1 MSYCFLGEMCYNS
14 IRISADPKQFG
25 GITMIKLGEKIKS
38 LRKQK
43 NISQEVFANYLG
55 VSFQAVSKWENG
67 NTMPDVTMIPAIA
80 SFFGVSTD
88 ELFDFNIYEIEKNIE
103 AIVDEHSKY
112 WDNDKTKAEQII
124 RDGLKKYPGNDVLL
138 NCLIGVISELGKNDE
153 VITIGK
159 ALVESTKYDDVRL
172 DAYRIMAEAYKAKG
186 EYELAKES
194 IEHIPEIYFSNLYV
208 KAYLLE
214 GEEKYEAACKEAS
227 LSFEHLVWMLEIL
240 GEIYLKK
247 GETEKAKIK
256 YSQAINI
263 LKAFENDFNT
273 QYTRSKYDP
282 EEIKELE
289 LKLSLIK

>member
-1 MSYCFLGEMCYNS
+1 MCYNS
-14 IRISADPKQFG
+14 SRIGADPKQIG
-25 GITMIKLGEKIKS
+25 GTTMIRLGEKIKS

-88 ELFDFNIYEIEKNIE
+88 ELFDFNLYEIEKNIE

-112 WDNDKTKAEQII
+112 WDADKTKAEQII
-124 RDGLKKYPGNDVLL
+124 RDGLKQYPGNDVLL

-186 EYELAKES
+186 EYELAKEA
-194 IEHIPEIYFSNLYV
+194 IDHIPEIYFSNLYV

-214 GEEKYEAACKEAS
+214 GEEKYEAAVKESS
-227 LSFEHLVWMLEIL
+227 LCLEHLVWMLEIL
-240 GEIYLKK
+240 GEIYLEK
-247 GETEKAKIK
+247 GEIEKAKIK
-256 YSQAINI
+256 YTQAINV
-263 LKAFENDFNT
+263 LKAFENDFGT
-273 QYTRSKYDP
+273 KYTHSKHDP
-282 EEIKELE
+282 EKVKALEIKR
-289 LKLSLIK
+289 SQIQ

>member
-1 MSYCFLGEMCYNS
+1 
-14 IRISADPKQFG
+14 
-25 GITMIKLGEKIKS
+25 MIKLGEKIKL

-67 NTMPDVTMIPAIA
+67 NTMPDVIIIPAIA

-88 ELFDFNIYEIEKNIE
+88 ELFDFNLYEIEKNIE

-112 WDNDKTKAEQII
+112 WDADKTKAEQII
-124 RDGLKKYPGNDVLL
+124 RDGLKQYPGNDVLL

-186 EYELAKES
+186 EYELAKEA
-194 IEHIPEIYFSNLYV
+194 IDHIPEIYFSNLYV

-214 GEEKYEAACKEAS
+214 GEEKYEAAVKESS
-227 LSFEHLVWMLEIL
+227 LCLEHLVWMLEIL

-247 GETEKAKIK
+247 GETEKAKK
-256 YSQAINI
+256 EYTQAINV
-263 LKAFENDFNT
+263 LKAFENDFGT
-273 QYTRSKYDP
+273 KYTHSKHDP
-282 EEIKELE
+282 EKVKALEIKR
-289 LKLSLIK
+289 SQIQ

>member
-1 MSYCFLGEMCYNS
+1 M
-14 IRISADPKQFG
+14 IR
-25 GITMIKLGEKIKS
+25 LGEKIKS

-55 VSFQAVSKWENG
+55 VTFQAVSKWENG

-88 ELFDFNIYEIEKNIE
+88 ELFDFNLYEIEKNVE
-103 AIVDEHSKY
+103 AIVDEHNKY
-112 WDNDKTKAEQII
+112 WDEDKAKSEQII
-124 RDGLKKYPGNDVLL
+124 RDGLKQYPGNDILL
-138 NCLIGVISELGKNDE
+138 NCLIGVISGLGKNDE

-186 EYELAKES
+186 EYELAKEA

-214 GEEKYEAACKEAS
+214 GEEQFEAATRES
-227 LSFEHLVWMLEIL
+227 SVSFEDLIWMLEIL

-247 GETEKAKIK
+247 CEVEKAKIK
-256 YSQAINI
+256 YTQAINV
-263 LKAFENDFNT
+263 LKAFENDFET
-273 QYTRSKYDP
+273 EYSHSKYDP
-282 EEIKELE
+282 EKIKELE
-289 LKLSLIK
+289 VKLSLI

>member
-1 MSYCFLGEMCYNS
+1 
-14 IRISADPKQFG
+14 
-25 GITMIKLGEKIKS
+25 MIKLGEKIKL

-67 NTMPDVTMIPAIA
+67 NTMPDVTIIPAIA

-88 ELFDFNIYEIEKNIE
+88 ELFDFNLYEIEKNIE

-112 WDNDKTKAEQII
+112 WDADKTKAEQII
-124 RDGLKKYPGNDVLL
+124 RDGLKQYPGNDVLL

-172 DAYRIMAEAYKAKG
+172 DAYRIMAEAYKARG
-186 EYELAKES
+186 EYELAKEA
-194 IEHIPEIYFSNLYV
+194 IEHIPEVYFSNLYV

-214 GEEKYEAACKEAS
+214 GEEKYEAAVKESS
-227 LSFEHLVWMLEIL
+227 LCLEHLVLMLEIL
-240 GEIYLKK
+240 GEIYLEK
-247 GETEKAKIK
+247 GETEKAKK
-256 YSQAINI
+256 EYTQAINV
-263 LKAFENDFNT
+263 LKAFENDFGT
-273 QYTRSKYDP
+273 KYTHSEHDP
-282 EEIKELE
+282 EKVKALEIKR
-289 LKLSLIK
+289 SQIQ

>member
-1 MSYCFLGEMCYNS
+1 
-14 IRISADPKQFG
+14 
-25 GITMIKLGEKIKS
+25 MIKLGEKIKS

-88 ELFDFNIYEIEKNIE
+88 ELFDFNLYEIEKNVE
-103 AIVDEHSKY
+103 AIVDEYSKY
-112 WDNDKTKAEQII
+112 WDTDKHKCELIL
-124 RDGLKKYPGNDVLL
+124 REGLKKYPGNDILL
-138 NCLIGVISELGKNDE
+138 DCLTDILCELGRNDE
-153 VITIGK
+153 VIQIGK
-159 ALVESTKYDDVRL
+159 SLVESTKHDDLRF
-172 DAYRIMAEAYKAKG
+172 DAYRSMAEAYKAKG
-186 EYELAKES
+186 EYELAKEA

-214 GEEKYEAACKEAS
+214 GEEKYEAAAKESS
-227 LSFEHLVWMLEIL
+227 LCLEHLIWMLEIL

-256 YSQAINI
+256 YTQAINV
-263 LKAFENDFNT
+263 LKAFDNDFET
-273 QYTRSKYDP
+273 KYTHSKHDP
-282 EEIKELE
+282 QKVKELE
-289 LKLSLIK
+289 HKLSLIP

>member
-1 MSYCFLGEMCYNS
+1 
-14 IRISADPKQFG
+14 
-25 GITMIKLGEKIKS
+25 MIQLGEKIKQ

-67 NTMPDVTMIPAIA
+67 NTLPDITMVPAIA

-88 ELFDFNIYEIEKNIE
+88 ELFDFNLYEIEKNVE

-112 WDNDKTKAEQII
+112 WDTDKEKAEQII

-159 ALVESTKYDDVRL
+159 ALVESTKHDDVRI

-186 EYELAKES
+186 EYQAAREA
-194 IEHIPEIYFSNLYV
+194 IDHIPEIYFSNLYV

-214 GEEKYEAACKEAS
+214 GEEQYEAAAKEAS
-227 LSFEHLVWMLEIL
+227 LCLEHLVWMLEIL
-240 GEIYLKK
+240 AEIYRKK
-247 GETEKAKIK
+247 DDPAKAKLQ
-256 YSQAINI
+256 YAQAIGV
-263 LKAFENDFNT
+263 LKAFEQDFPT
-273 QYTRSKYDP
+273 KYTHSKHDP
-282 EEIKELE
+282 EKIADLE
-289 LKLSLIK
+289 AVLNTL

>member
-1 MSYCFLGEMCYNS
+1 
-14 IRISADPKQFG
+14 
-25 GITMIKLGEKIKS
+25 MIKLGEKIKS

-80 SFFGVSTD
+80 YFFGVSTD
-88 ELFDFNIYEIEKNIE
+88 ELFDFNLYEIEKNVE

-112 WDNDKTKAEQII
+112 WYNDKAKAEQII

-138 NCLIGVISELGKNDE
+138 NCLIGVLSELGKNDE

-186 EYELAKES
+186 EYQLAKDA

-214 GEEKYEAACKEAS
+214 GEEQFEAATKEAS
-227 LSFEHLVWMLEIL
+227 LCFEHLVWMLEIL
-240 GEIYLKK
+240 GDIYLKM
-247 GETEKAKIK
+247 GEIEKAKIQ
-256 YSQAINI
+256 YTQAINV
-263 LKAFENDFNT
+263 LKVFNNDFAT
-273 QYTRSKYDP
+273 KYTHSKHDP
-282 EEIKELE
+282 EKIKALEI
-289 LKLSLIK
+289 KLSLIQ

>member
-1 MSYCFLGEMCYNS
+1 LGEMCYNS

-43 NISQEVFANYLG
+43 NISQEIFANYLG

-88 ELFDFNIYEIEKNIE
+88 ELFDFNIYEIEKNVE

-112 WDNDKTKAEQII
+112 WDEDKTKAEQII
-124 RDGLKKYPGNDVLL
+124 REGLKKYPGNDVLL

>member
-1 MSYCFLGEMCYNS
+1 
-14 IRISADPKQFG
+14 
-25 GITMIKLGEKIKS
+25 MIKLGEKIKS

-80 SFFGVSTD
+80 SFFAVSTD
-88 ELFDFNIYEIEKNIE
+88 ELFDFNLYEIEKNVE

-112 WDNDKTKAEQII
+112 WDKDKTRAEQII
-124 RDGLKKYPGNDVLL
+124 RNGLKQYPGNDVLL

-159 ALVESTKYDDVRL
+159 ALVESTKYDEIRL
-172 DAYRIMAEAYKAKG
+172 DAYRIMAEAYKARG
-186 EYELAKES
+186 EYELAKEA

-214 GEEKYEAACKEAS
+214 GGEKYEAATKEAS
-227 LSFEHLVWMLEIL
+227 LCLEHLVWMLDIL
-240 GEIYLKK
+240 GGIYLEN
-247 GETEKAKIK
+247 GETEKAKIQ
-256 YSQAINI
+256 YTQAINV
-263 LKAFENDFNT
+263 LKAFDNDFGT
-273 QYTRSKYDP
+273 KYTHSKYDSAK
-282 EEIKELE
+282 IKELE
-289 LKLSLIK
+289 IKLSLIE

>member
-1 MSYCFLGEMCYNS
+1 MCYNGN
-14 IRISADPKQFG
+14 RISADPNQFG
-25 GITMIKLGEKIKS
+25 GTTMIKLGEKIKS

-88 ELFDFNIYEIEKNIE
+88 ELFDFNLYEIEKNVE

-112 WDNDKTKAEQII
+112 WDEDKVKAEQII
-124 RDGLKKYPGNDVLL
+124 RDGLKRYPGNDVLL

-186 EYELAKES
+186 EYELAKEA

-214 GEEKYEAACKEAS
+214 GEEKYEAAVKESS
-227 LSFEHLVWMLEIL
+227 LCLEHLVWMLEIL
-240 GEIYLKK
+240 GEIYLEK
-247 GETEKAKIK
+247 GETEKAKK
-256 YSQAINI
+256 EYTQAINV
-263 LKAFENDFNT
+263 LKAFENDFET
-273 QYTRSKYDP
+273 KYTHSKHDP
-282 EEIKELE
+282 EKIKELE
-289 LKLSLIK
+289 NKLSLI